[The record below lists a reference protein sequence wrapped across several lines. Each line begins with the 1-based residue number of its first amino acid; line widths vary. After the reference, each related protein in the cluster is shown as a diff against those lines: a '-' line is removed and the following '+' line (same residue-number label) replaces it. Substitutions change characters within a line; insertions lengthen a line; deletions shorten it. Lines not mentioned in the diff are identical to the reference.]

1 MSGLH
6 WDVVFG
12 DGRTEMRLCVNK
24 IALIVPEMLQRAG
37 RLTEDEA
44 NALRLLLSESHAT
57 PRILRQFTSALNAT
71 GHPADEV
78 SVRCDV
84 NGDILTAVLRDI
96 CLSHNI
102 AAPFNDRP
110 CLVEMVASALACNR
124 HGTALP
130 SVADGARVWKG
141 WLSDSEIAESHHP
154 AGINIAIGAAA
165 EHASTLT
172 RDLALEVYER
182 CRAPWQSPAA
192 QNPSGRWLVD
202 CHGYHLWYAIA
213 DILTDVLRLRRPT
226 AADAWC
232 SICGEKATKVSA

>member
-96 CLSHNI
+96 FVEHNI
-102 AAPFNDRP
+102 HAPFHQRP
-110 CLVEMVASALACNR
+110 WLTQMVGHALTTCTKPAS
-124 HGTALP
+124 ALP
-130 SVADGARVWKG
+130 SVADGARAWAG
-141 WLSDSEIAESHHP
+141 WLENREEGHRPDGVDVS
-154 AGINIAIGAAA
+154 AGA

-182 CRAPWQSPAA
+182 CRAPWQRSAE
-192 QNPSGRWLVD
+192 QTLSGRWLVD
-202 CHGYHLWYAIA
+202 CHAYHLWYAVS
-213 DILTDVLRLRRPT
+213 DILTDTLRLRRPST
-226 AADAWC
+226 VAAWRAV
-232 SICGEKATKVSA
+232 CGEKATAKIIA